1 MNFPQNERRLF
12 VDVFGDIQTKLSRI
26 NVANGFWDAR
36 MRVADLGPQEEAIVI
51 LSCIALVDSEMAEAS
66 EAVRKHDRETWG
78 DASNKDTLVRELA
91 GACVRIMDLAEH
103 LGLPLAEAIVEEVE
117 ANSTRGYMHGGK
129 KA

>member
-1 MNFPQNERRLF
+1 M
-12 VDVFGDIQTKLSRI
+12 DVFGDIQTKLSRI

-36 MRVADLGPQEEAIVI
+36 MRVADLGPQEEAVMI

-66 EAVRKHDRETWG
+66 EAVRKHDRATW
-78 DASNKDTLVRELA
+78 DDVSKKDTLVRELA

-117 ANSTRGYMHGGK
+117 ANSQRGYMHGGK

>member
-1 MNFPQNERRLF
+1 MTFPQNERRLF
-12 VDVFGDIQTKLSRI
+12 VDVFDDIQTKLSRI
-26 NVANGFWDAR
+26 NVANGFWETR
-36 MRVADLGPQEEAIVI
+36 MRIGAMGPQEEAIMI

-78 DASNKDTLVRELA
+78 DCATKDTLVRELA

-103 LGLPLAEAIVEEVE
+103 LNLPLAEAIVEEVE